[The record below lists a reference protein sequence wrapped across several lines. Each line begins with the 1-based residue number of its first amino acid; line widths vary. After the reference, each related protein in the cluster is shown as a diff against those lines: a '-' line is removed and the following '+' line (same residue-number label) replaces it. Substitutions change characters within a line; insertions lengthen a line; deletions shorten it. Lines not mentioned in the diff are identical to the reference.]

1 MKIFDLLLMS
11 MSNLWKR
18 KLRTVLTVL
27 GVVIGI
33 TSIVVMVALGNGLKQ
48 SMLES
53 YQTYSSMT
61 QIQVYRGSDSYF
73 TATTS
78 SATEIVNGQSNQT
91 EEKNLDDAFVA
102 ELLAMEHVDSVYPRL
117 NFNAL
122 AKSGKY
128 IGDVMLIG
136 MTQEELRG
144 LNLEVREGSLPNSDK
159 ELQLFLGNSVLV
171 DFREEKTDRYTYWET
186 NEAPDIDLMNDAIF
200 YIFDTEAYWNTKY
213 GSSDENGTPAKAPKK
228 YIIETSGV
236 MAGEINDWANY
247 SREALCDIDALKSQ
261 LKQIFK
267 KKVIPGQPT
276 RKNGKP
282 YNELFYSEIL
292 VQVDEMEN
300 VEALTK
306 LLNDMGYSADSS
318 AQWIQQN
325 IDSMNTVQ
333 MVLGAIGAVAMLV
346 AAISITNT
354 MMMSIYERT
363 KEIGVMKVLG
373 CDIRNIQALFL
384 MEAGFIGFIGGV
396 FGLGFSYLLSIVI
409 NALATANNLSDS
421 LGVSGAICRIP
432 LWLSPVAIVFAIVV
446 GMVAGFIPSLRAMR
460 LSPLAAIRNE

>member
-53 YQTYSSMT
+53 YQTYGSMT
-61 QIQVYRGSDSYF
+61 QIRINSGGYYTYG
-73 TATTS
+73 
-78 SATEIVNGQSNQT
+78 NNQT
-91 EEKNLDDAFVA
+91 EEKKLDDAFVK
-102 ELLAMEHVDSVYPRL
+102 ELLAMEHVQNVYPHVT
-117 NFNAL
+117 FDVMVKA
-122 AKSGKY
+122 GKY
-128 IGDVMLIG
+128 IGYLRLTG
-136 MTQEELRG
+136 MAQEEMQG
-144 LNLEVREGSLPNSDK
+144 LNLKVKEGKLPDSDTQ
-159 ELQLFLGNSVLV
+159 LQLFYGNSVLT
-171 DFREEKTDRYTYWET
+171 DFREEKTDRYPYWE
-186 NEAPDIDLMNDAIF
+186 NQEVPDIDLMKDTMF
-200 YIFDTEAYWNTKY
+200 LIFDMDAYWNAKNGT
-213 GSSDENGTPAKAPKK
+213 SENGAPPPKAPKK
-228 YIIETSGV
+228 YIVETAGV
-236 MAGEINDWANY
+236 MDGEIDDWA
-247 SREALCDIDALKSQ
+247 SHSQEALCNIDALKAQ
-261 LKQIFK
+261 LKQVFK
-267 KKVIPGQPT
+267 KKAIPGQPT

-282 YNELFYSEIL
+282 YNELFYSEII
-292 VQVDEMEN
+292 VQVDNMEN
-300 VEALTK
+300 VMPITK
-306 LLNDMGYSADSS
+306 SLQDAGYDAYSS
-318 AQWIQQN
+318 AEWIQQSM
-325 IDSMNTVQ
+325 DSMNTIQ

-373 CDIRNIQALFL
+373 CDIHNIQALFL

-396 FGLGFSYLLSIVI
+396 IGVAFSYLLSVI
-409 NALATANNLSDS
+409 INSIATANNLSES
-421 LGVSGAICRIP
+421 LGVAGAICRIP
-432 LWLSPVAIVFAIVV
+432 LWLSPLAVVFAIVV